1 MKKHSFLKFT
11 LSFFILLMFFYSC
24 EKEEATELEIT
35 QETEVVQPTEQ
46 EIISSKFSL
55 DGFDGSSDIAKNS
68 LKILWNEHK
77 KVTLEEREWHEY
89 KMEELVKIDLE
100 EGEITD
106 ITYSLLATMIDD
118 NPAYWLLRMDSRN
131 GEAYSSYFDLEK
143 GGFTGMTYLYNLKG
157 EMSMARYYQK
167 GNGFHGI
174 TKIGNPIALPA
185 PSASRCDFKVTSSNC
200 AGTSD
205 CGLLQSTGGSGCGNG
220 GGKGGYRRVRIPG
233 DIIDRYNDHNN
244 DGKGQPNEYSHT
256 IFMPDR
262 YKWVW
267 VSNTSSGHIPQ
278 RGQQYQGIRSD
289 GSIRNIPRPSAQPK
303 RIIIDKSVKSNPC
316 VKRVLDILTTSMSN
330 HLLKQTIGKFKKDAE
345 FKLTFSVG
353 AMPKGN
359 SGADA
364 ITLDRVTSNDEIRI
378 IINKNNANN
387 NPLELARLLIHE
399 AIHAEIIRHVHKKS
413 RNQVVEDRARLFQL
427 FSYHIGLLSKQE
439 LDSPHLESHI
449 RKKMSKAQHDYMS
462 ERFIKPIAQALHQFD
477 GGKFTLKDYESL
489 AWVGLEETYNYLG
502 RMTEAERNRIEQKS
516 AEILNKA
523 LNHASNICK

>member
-11 LSFFILLMFFYSC
+11 LSFFVLLVFFYSC
-24 EKEEATELEIT
+24 EKEEAAELEIT

-55 DGFDGSSDIAKNS
+55 DGFDESSGIAKNS

-89 KMEELVKIDLE
+89 KVVESVKIDLE
-100 EGEITD
+100 KGEITD
-106 ITYSLLATMIDD
+106 IAYSLLATMIDD

-143 GGFTGMTYLYNLKG
+143 GGFTGMIYLYNLKG
-157 EMSMARYYQK
+157 EMSMVRYYQK

-174 TKIGNPIALPA
+174 TKVGNPVALPA

-267 VSNTSSGHIPQ
+267 VSNTSSGHVPQ

-289 GSIRNIPRPSAQPK
+289 GSIRNIPRPSVSPDRVIK
-303 RIIIDKSVKSNPC
+303 HPSLIKYPC
-316 VKRVLDILTTSMSN
+316 VGRIVGELARGDFKRLRLNKLGQLEGGKHLSKTILDLFQNNSKYHLSIKVGTLSN
-330 HLLKQTIGKFKKDAE
+330 ANGSTKIVRNTPSKGQI
-345 FKLTFSVG
+345 TFE
-353 AMPKGN
+353 
-359 SGADA
+359 
-364 ITLDRVTSNDEIRI
+364 ITLDKRFVQNGTKLVI
-378 IINKNNANN
+378 
-387 NPLELARLLIHE
+387 ARTLIHE
-399 AIHAEIIRHVHKKS
+399 SLHAYLSYQYQNMSTSSFSSLLRH
-413 RNQVVEDRARLFQL
+413 
-427 FSYHIGLLSKQE
+427 YLSQNGYNNNA
-439 LDSPHLESHI
+439 
-449 RKKMSKAQHDYMS
+449 AQH
-462 ERFIKPIAQALHQFD
+462 RL
-477 GGKFTLKDYESL
+477 
-489 AWVGLEETYNYLG
+489 
-502 RMTEAERNRIEQKS
+502 MTEYGDAIGHSLSVWDNNKLSMQYYKDLGWSGDMLQTREFNKLSTSRKTAIRNANIAEGS
-516 AEILNKA
+516 AAQSATNKA
-523 LNHASNICK
+523 KGKKCK